1 MSTFNTSFQHGIVS
15 PRHSDQTKIRNERHP
30 NWEGVKLSSFADDM
44 IAYIEYSMDSTKNLL
59 DFINEFDKRAGFKV
73 LTQKQK
79 AFLYINYERSE

>member
-44 IAYIEYSMDSTKNLL
+44 IAYIENLMDFTKKLLNL
-59 DFINEFDKRAGFKV
+59 ISEFGKTLG
-73 LTQKQK
+73 
-79 AFLYINYERSE
+79 